1 MKFRNMF
8 LKYGYQSQA
17 GEESGGTGGAAA
29 TFTQAQLDEA
39 VARAV
44 AEQTAGLK
52 AKNGEVIGDNKKLK
66 EQLAKFDGI
75 DPEQV
80 RAILKNFAD
89 GEEAKLIA
97 EGKIDE
103 VLAKRTDKLKGEH
116 QKQLQGKDEEI
127 GTLSARVQKLSAL
140 AVNGALAAAAGE
152 KGALPE
158 SMEAIQALA
167 KGVFVTDDEGN
178 VVALDA
184 DGDVVFG
191 KDGKSPL
198 QAAEWLDGLKE
209 RMPNLFAMPKGANVR
224 GSGTQHGASGKLG
237 GTQAEQE
244 EYFAQKLGIPVS

>member
-1 MKFRNMF
+1 
-8 LKYGYQSQA
+8 
-17 GEESGGTGGAAA
+17 
-29 TFTQAQLDEA
+29 
-39 VARAV
+39 
-44 AEQTAGLK
+44 
-52 AKNGEVIGDNKKLK
+52 
-66 EQLAKFDGI
+66 
-75 DPEQV
+75 
-80 RAILKNFAD
+80 
-89 GEEAKLIA
+89 
-97 EGKIDE
+97 
-103 VLAKRTDKLKGEH
+103 
-116 QKQLQGKDEEI
+116 
-127 GTLSARVQKLSAL
+127 
-140 AVNGALAAAAGE
+140 
-152 KGALPE
+152 
-158 SMEAIQALA
+158 MEAIQALA

>member
-17 GEESGGTGGAAA
+17 GEEPGGAGGA

-39 VARAV
+39 VAKAV

-89 GEEAKLIA
+89 GEEARLIA

-116 QKQLQGKDEEI
+116 QKQLQGRDEQI
-127 GTLSARVQKLSAL
+127 GTLSARVRRLSDL
-140 AVNGALAAAAGE
+140 AVGGALVAAAGA

-158 SMEAIQALA
+158 SMEAVKALA

-178 VVALDA
+178 VVALDG

-198 QAAEWLDGLKE
+198 QIDEWMDGLKE
-209 RMPNLFAMPKGANVR
+209 RMPNLFAQPKGAGAN
-224 GSGTQHGASGKLG
+224 GSGTQHGAAGKLG

-244 EYFAQKLGIPVS
+244 AYFAQKYGLPAS

>member
-17 GEESGGTGGAAA
+17 GEEPGGAGGAAA

-66 EQLAKFDGI
+66 EQLARFDGI

-158 SMEAIQALA
+158 SMEA
-167 KGVFVTDDEGN
+167 N

-198 QAAEWLDGLKE
+198 QAGEWLDGLKE
-209 RMPNLFAMPKGANVR
+209 RMPNLFAQPKGAGAG
-224 GSGTQHGASGKLG
+224 GSGTRHGAAGRLG

-244 EYFAQKLGIPVS
+244 EYFAQKYGLPAS

>member
-17 GEESGGTGGAAA
+17 GEEPGGAGV

-39 VARAV
+39 VAKAV

-89 GEEAKLIA
+89 GEEARLIA

-116 QKQLQGKDEEI
+116 QKQLQGRDEQI
-127 GTLSARVQKLSAL
+127 GTLSARVRRLSDL
-140 AVNGALAAAAGE
+140 AVGGALAAAAGA

-158 SMEAIQALA
+158 SMEAVKALA

-178 VVALDA
+178 VVALDG

-198 QAAEWLDGLKE
+198 QIDEWMDGLKE
-209 RMPNLFAMPKGANVR
+209 RMPNLFAQPKGAGAN
-224 GSGTQHGASGKLG
+224 GSGTQRGASGNLG

-244 EYFAQKLGIPVS
+244 AYFAQKFGLPNS